1 MYLKTKIL
9 ILFLLGGLS
18 LQGQSFM
25 YSYTDPCTH
34 EMKVITYDMTT
45 PVVVAY
51 YGKSRAFTFSEM
63 QNGTFDSWINNVYS
77 QFISSPCQGVLTSTT
92 TTSTTNLTTNLVNT
106 VLNLSAITSL
116 SSINGI
122 GTNVGSNVNNGSNV
136 SKEKE
141 NGNKQD
147 PSTNT
152 STPPG
157 TQVPGQTPGSTP
169 PSNGTGGTPTTNGGS
184 TPSTPDPTS
193 NGGSTPEQPVDKNNG
208 SSSGGSNG
216 DKSGGDKTK
225 NEETP
230 PKEKVEE
237 TKDET
242 QKTSSSNVAKTTSK
256 AKTKTQKPAILLTGD
271 IVGLQK
277 TEDGSQD
284 ARGTMSFTRVK
295 GDGSSSLGLSADYMI
310 NAKIGNFTA
319 MRSWIGSKSN
329 GNKHIN
335 LISSGFSL
343 MPNSFSNTTMFIRVN
358 SLKKLTLIYGGAGVF
373 GKLFNEPMISTLAI
387 TGFMYKGKLTKK
399 LDATIIVA
407 AVYSPYTKYY
417 TESLFEAKPIIVPF
431 FNFNY
436 KMTKT
441 FGMGLTGGTTY
452 MAGQNVINYQVLMG
466 AKLLL

>member
-1 MYLKTKIL
+1 VYLKIKIL

-25 YSYTDPCTH
+25 YSYTDPCTR
-34 EMKVITYDMTT
+34 EIKVITYDITT

-51 YGKSRAFTFSEM
+51 YGKSKVFTFNEM

-77 QFISSPCQGVLTSTT
+77 QFISSPCQGILTSTT
-92 TTSTTNLTTNLVNT
+92 TISTTNLTTNLVNT
-106 VLNLSAITSL
+106 VLNLNAITSL
-116 SSINGI
+116 SSINEI

-136 SKEKE
+136 SKKKE
-141 NGNKQD
+141 NGNKQN

-157 TQVPGQTPGSTP
+157 TQTPGQTPGSAP
-169 PSNGTGGTPTTNGGS
+169 PSDGTGGTPTTNGGS

-193 NGGSTPEQPVDKNNG
+193 NGGSTPEPPVNKNNG
-208 SSSGGSNG
+208 SSS
-216 DKSGGDKTK
+216 SGGNGGKNENGETK
-225 NEETP
+225 SEETP

-242 QKTSSSNVAKTTSK
+242 QKNSSSNIAKTTSK
-256 AKTKTQKPAILLTGD
+256 AKTETQKPAILLTGD

-295 GDGSSSLGLSADYMI
+295 GDGTSSLGFSADYMV

-319 MRSWIGSKSN
+319 MKSWIGSKPN

-335 LISSGFSL
+335 LVSSGFSL
-343 MPNSFSNTTMFIRVN
+343 MPNSVSNTTMFIRVN
-358 SLKKLTLIYGGAGVF
+358 SLKKLTLIYGGAGIY
-373 GKLFNEPMISTLAI
+373 GKLFNETMISTLAI

-407 AVYSPYTKYY
+407 TVYSPYTKYY
-417 TESLFEAKPIIVPF
+417 TESLFEAKPIIIPF

-441 FGMGLTGGTTY
+441 FGMGITGGTTY

-466 AKLLL
+466 AKLIL

>member
-1 MYLKTKIL
+1 VSLNIKIL
-9 ILFLLGGLS
+9 IFFLLGGLS
-18 LQGQSFM
+18 LYGQSFM
-25 YSYTDPCTH
+25 YSYVDPCTRKT
-34 EMKVITYDMTT
+34 KVIVYDIST
-45 PVVVAY
+45 PIVVAY
-51 YGKSRAFTFSEM
+51 YDKSRAFTFNEM
-63 QNGTFDSWINNVYS
+63 QNGTFDSWISDVYS
-77 QFISSPCQGVLTSTT
+77 QFIKSPCQGVLTSITAT
-92 TTSTTNLTTNLVNT
+92 YTTNLVTNLVNT

-122 GTNVGSNVNNGSNV
+122 GTNVESNVNNGSNV
-136 SKEKE
+136 SNKKE

-147 PSTNT
+147 PSTNI

-157 TQVPGQTPGSTP
+157 TQISGQTPGSTP
-169 PSNGTGGTPTTNGGS
+169 PSDGTGGTPTTNGGS

-216 DKSGGDKTK
+216 GKSGDGDIK
-225 NEETP
+225 NEKSP

-237 TKDET
+237 VKTET
-242 QKTSSSNVAKTTSK
+242 QKTSSSDVVKTTSK
-256 AKTKTQKPAILLTGD
+256 AKTEKQKPAILLTGD

-284 ARGTMSFTRVK
+284 TRGTMSYTRVK
-295 GDGSSSLGLSADYMI
+295 GDGTASLGLSADYMI

-319 MRSWIGSKSN
+319 MKSWIGSKSN

-335 LISSGFSL
+335 LVSSGFSL
-343 MPNSFSNTTMFIRVN
+343 MPNSISNTTMFIRVN
-358 SLKKLTLIYGGAGVF
+358 SLKKLTFIYGGAGVF

-387 TGFMYKGKLTKK
+387 TGFMYKGKLAKK

-452 MAGQNVINYQVLMG
+452 MAGQNVINYQILMG
-466 AKLLL
+466 AKLIL

>member
-1 MYLKTKIL
+1 VYLKIKIL

-25 YSYTDPCTH
+25 YSYTDPCTR
-34 EMKVITYDMTT
+34 EIKVITYDITT

-51 YGKSRAFTFSEM
+51 YGKSKAFTFNEM

-77 QFISSPCQGVLTSTT
+77 QFISSPCQGILTSTT
-92 TTSTTNLTTNLVNT
+92 TISTTNLTTNLVNT
-106 VLNLSAITSL
+106 VLNLNAITSL

-122 GTNVGSNVNNGSNV
+122 STNVGSNVNNGSNV

-141 NGNKQD
+141 NKQN

-152 STPPG
+152 PTPLG
-157 TQVPGQTPGSTP
+157 TQTPGQTPGSAP
-169 PSNGTGGTPTTNGGS
+169 PSDGTGGTPTTNGGS

-193 NGGSTPEQPVDKNNG
+193 NGGSTPEPPVNKNNG
-208 SSSGGSNG
+208 SSS
-216 DKSGGDKTK
+216 SGGNGGKNGNGETK
-225 NEETP
+225 SEETP

-242 QKTSSSNVAKTTSK
+242 QKNSSSNITKTTSK
-256 AKTKTQKPAILLTGD
+256 AKTETQKPAILLTGD

-295 GDGSSSLGLSADYMI
+295 GDGTSSLGFSADYMV

-319 MRSWIGSKSN
+319 MKSWIGSKPN

-335 LISSGFSL
+335 LVSSGFSL
-343 MPNSFSNTTMFIRVN
+343 MPNSVSNTTMFIRVN
-358 SLKKLTLIYGGAGVF
+358 SLKKLTLIYGGAGIY
-373 GKLFNEPMISTLAI
+373 GKLFNETMISTLAI
-387 TGFMYKGKLTKK
+387 NGFMYKGKLTKK

-407 AVYSPYTKYY
+407 TVYSPYTKYY
-417 TESLFEAKPIIVPF
+417 TESLFEAKPIIIPF

-441 FGMGLTGGTTY
+441 FGMGITGGTTY
-452 MAGQNVINYQVLMG
+452 MAGQNVINYQILCG
-466 AKLLL
+466 AKLIL